1 MQLSIVVAGL
11 EAAQVSFNP
20 TEYDLQRFS
29 KYLYSNFLTNSAE
42 EFSNVEFNDKP
53 VSSQCLNLMQETQE
67 KFYTKREA
75 IANDC
80 TSGNSMDLM
89 NIDLEE
95 RQTMD
100 AKSQLE
106 QGRCKAN
113 VTEECKISYHDFL
126 TTISNIADD
135 EKLKKCIN
143 PNMIPKGIENDRFN
157 DFLFVMIPEMR
168 DQIKLMY
175 DIAEK
180 FC

>member
-11 EAAQVSFNP
+11 EAAQVSFKP
-20 TEYDLQRFS
+20 TEYVLQRFS

-95 RQTMD
+95 RQIM
-100 AKSQLE
+100 E
-106 QGRCKAN
+106 QS
-113 VTEECKISYHDFL
+113 V
-126 TTISNIADD
+126 
-135 EKLKKCIN
+135 
-143 PNMIPKGIENDRFN
+143 
-157 DFLFVMIPEMR
+157 
-168 DQIKLMY
+168 
-175 DIAEK
+175 
-180 FC
+180 

>member
-1 MQLSIVVAGL
+1 MQLSFVVAGL
-11 EAAQVSFNP
+11 EAVQVNLKP

-29 KYLYSNFLTNSAE
+29 KNLYSNFLTNSAE
-42 EFSNVEFNDKP
+42 EVATVEFNDKP

-67 KFYTKREA
+67 KYYTKREA
-75 IANDC
+75 VNNDC
-80 TSGNSMDLM
+80 TSWISMGFM

-95 RQTMD
+95 RQIMD

-113 VTEECKISYHDFL
+113 VTEECKISLHDFL
-126 TTISNIADD
+126 VTISNIADD

-143 PNMIPKGIENDRFN
+143 PSMIPVGMENDRFN

-175 DIAEK
+175 DIVEK
-180 FC
+180 TC

>member
-11 EAAQVSFNP
+11 EAAQVSFIP

-42 EFSNVEFNDKP
+42 EDATVEFNDKP
-53 VSSQCLNLMQETQE
+53 VSSQCLDLMQETQE

-95 RQTMD
+95 RQIMD

-143 PNMIPKGIENDRFN
+143 PNMIPKGMENDRLN
-157 DFLFVMIPEMR
+157 DFLFFMIPEMR
-168 DQIKLMY
+168 DQIKLLY